1 MTNSLQAALTKIK
14 NEDIIKPIASTNSS
28 RSNTVLVGAHVS
40 QEIHKQLRIIAAEEN
55 KKQQDLLLEA
65 FNLLFAK
72 YGKKKI

>member
-14 NEDIIKPIASTNSS
+14 NEDITPIASTSS
-28 RSNTVLVGAHVS
+28 TRDNTVLVGAHVS
-40 QEIHKQLRIIAAEEN
+40 QEVHKQLRIIAAEEN

-72 YGKKKI
+72 YGKTKI